1 LPLHEA
7 KKLVKAL
14 CNQLVKKGHTQAARQ
29 TMSFAA
35 SFWNFHNAD
44 IPGKGEMRF
53 KRGERPVAVS
63 KKIVFEVIPHNA
75 DIYKLADVALGYS
88 YRDSLKNK
96 LLGLRNRAIIL
107 FLWQSGIRVNA
118 LCRLKHRHVKPY
130 VEGRITWEFL
140 RQECKECNV
149 EYWQSMGL
157 KLSELP
163 PLFLKVT
170 PQIDTK
176 IGAYGLSYYVTFL
189 HHEGFRALKDW
200 LKLRTEIY
208 GPLRDEDYLFVRY
221 DFKNNR
227 LSDRPLDQNLINHMI
242 KVVTGRA
249 GMYGHRLWTHVLRKS
264 FRKVLRGG
272 MVDEETAEALMGHK
286 LPRSQGNYFDCHDIV
301 EIARKYMAC
310 DWTRGQ
316 ISRLNGLQRQ
326 VEEQAKTIEQLPRE
340 LKFYKSQAELFQ
352 RQRQQNQEEIKELK
366 KMVKQLSQRLSELQA
381 ATTEV
386 LKAKKF
392 LGWLGE
398 GEEE

>member
-7 KKLVKAL
+7 KKLVKTL

-140 RQECKECNV
+140 RQEFKECNV

-221 DFKNNR
+221 DFKNN
-227 LSDRPLDQNLINHMI
+227 
-242 KVVTGRA
+242 
-249 GMYGHRLWTHVLRKS
+249 
-264 FRKVLRGG
+264 
-272 MVDEETAEALMGHK
+272 
-286 LPRSQGNYFDCHDIV
+286 
-301 EIARKYMAC
+301 
-310 DWTRGQ
+310 
-316 ISRLNGLQRQ
+316 
-326 VEEQAKTIEQLPRE
+326 
-340 LKFYKSQAELFQ
+340 
-352 RQRQQNQEEIKELK
+352 
-366 KMVKQLSQRLSELQA
+366 
-381 ATTEV
+381 
-386 LKAKKF
+386 
-392 LGWLGE
+392 
-398 GEEE
+398 